1 MKRWEIFSCLFAHFQ
16 FSVVLHCYCPQVG
29 GPGNSFSR
37 TQETQTPPE
46 RSSRNRIAALIAQ
59 RRDVIVRKAE
69 KEERENEKHL
79 DERIK
84 RAARLLSGKEEVEME
99 ESSDE
104 DNEPSVNEED
114 VIQEGDDDDNDVERQ
129 EKVDKLLGDLCESR
143 TNSSSSNPRL
153 NALRQKRLKLLLDED
168 SSSSSESDTVAS
180 NSRNTSPTNALEQS
194 EPIPE
199 GPMPGPSCQKVTSD
213 LVSVS
218 QEGLPESDRICDP
231 KQAFSDEMDEEVAR
245 NEDGSSKTSQAKVH
259 FKKLGSRGGGR
270 SFRKRSHEEA

>member
-1 MKRWEIFSCLFAHFQ
+1 M
-16 FSVVLHCYCPQVG
+16 
-29 GPGNSFSR
+29 
-37 TQETQTPPE
+37 
-46 RSSRNRIAALIAQ
+46 
-59 RRDVIVRKAE
+59 IVRKAE

-84 RAARLLSGKEEVEME
+84 RAARLLRGKEEVEME
-99 ESSDE
+99 ESSDD

-114 VIQEGDDDDNDVERQ
+114 VIQEGDDDDNDVVRQ

-199 GPMPGPSCQKVTSD
+199 GPMPGPSCQKVTGD